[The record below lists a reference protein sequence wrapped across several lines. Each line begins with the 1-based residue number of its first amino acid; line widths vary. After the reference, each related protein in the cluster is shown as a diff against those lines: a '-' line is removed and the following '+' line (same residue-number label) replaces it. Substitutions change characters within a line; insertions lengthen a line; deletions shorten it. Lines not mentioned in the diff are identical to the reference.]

1 MTATKL
7 HLRWR
12 IRQGIS
18 TKSPPGGEKNAGPEE
33 EWPVVQKDPKTE
45 LARSIL
51 EVNSEDLEGR
61 KLRKLAAE
69 PVTGYPDMTL
79 EMKEK
84 VMAELWRGRWEG
96 FAWAIFAA
104 N

>member
-1 MTATKL
+1 M
-7 HLRWR
+7 
-12 IRQGIS
+12 Q
-18 TKSPPGGEKNAGPEE
+18 KN
-33 EWPVVQKDPKTE
+33 PKTE

-79 EMKEK
+79 LVGEATEMKEK
-84 VMAELWRGRWEG
+84 LWRSCGGKVGRLCLGDFCGEL
-96 FAWAIFAA
+96 AE
-104 N
+104 